1 MLLYLSIFTIAISLV
16 LLYYNWSTN
25 KNVLYLTA
33 VFIFTSLFGIGHYF
47 MALDDSRFW
56 LAVFYNHFSPFMF
69 LMGPFLYFYVR
80 NTLKGRNTL
89 SKKDWFHFVP
99 ATIALIGTIPYAF
112 QPFEKKLVIADQ
124 IIRDLDAFKEIEVNL
139 FYDMGQSFALR
150 CILAF
155 VYLIYCLYLVLKT
168 HSAAINEKSIPKKQF
183 IIIYRWLL
191 VLLTCLL
198 FLFVS
203 FILLTVQAAHSTPS
217 KTLEDGYALYVIS
230 GIAYSVMS
238 FSLLFFPHILY
249 GMPKRSI
256 PKTQKIKKNI
266 IKGNSREDSL
276 LEVSNT
282 IETYLVEKKPF
293 LNPDFDVSTIAIDL
307 NIPQNQ
313 VSDCIS
319 IVMKTK
325 FSKLK
330 SKLRIL
336 HAVELL
342 KKDSVSKLT
351 IEAIGSKCGFN
362 TRSNFYASFKAE
374 TGVTPTEYIEHLNKN
389 KK

>member
-1 MLLYLSIFTIAISLV
+1 
-16 LLYYNWSTN
+16 
-25 KNVLYLTA
+25 
-33 VFIFTSLFGIGHYF
+33 
-47 MALDDSRFW
+47 
-56 LAVFYNHFSPFMF
+56 
-69 LMGPFLYFYVR
+69 MGPFLYFYVR
-80 NTLKGRNTL
+80 NTLMGRNTL
-89 SKKDWFHFVP
+89 SKKDWFHFIP
-99 ATIALIGTIPYAF
+99 ATIALIGTIPYVF

-139 FYDMGQSFALR
+139 FYDMGQSFAFR

-155 VYLIYCLYLVLKT
+155 VYLIYSLYLVLKT

-249 GMPKRSI
+249 GMTKKST

-266 IKGNSREDSL
+266 IKRDSQEDAL
-276 LEVSNT
+276 LEASNT

-293 LNPDFDVSTIAIDL
+293 LNPDFDISTIAIDL

-351 IEAIGSKCGFN
+351 IEAIGSKCGFK

-374 TGVTPTEYIEHLNKN
+374 TGITPTEYIEHLNKN

>member
-33 VFIFTSLFGIGHYF
+33 VFILTSLFGIGHYF

-155 VYLIYCLYLVLKT
+155 VYLIYCLYLILKI
-168 HSAAINEKSIPKKQF
+168 HPAAINEKSIPKKQF
-183 IIIYRWLL
+183 MIIYRWLL
-191 VLLTCLL
+191 ILLTCLL

-266 IKGNSREDSL
+266 IKRDSREDSL

-293 LNPDFDVSTIAIDL
+293 LNPDFDISTIAIDL

-342 KKDSVSKLT
+342 KKDTVSKLT
-351 IEAIGSKCGFN
+351 IEAIGSKCGFK
-362 TRSNFYASFKAE
+362 TRSNFYAAFKTE